1 MEEMNELF
9 YRDPYCREFDAVC
22 VSCEK
27 TKRGWEVILEDTAF
41 YPEGGGQPGDHG
53 TLNGIRVLDTR
64 RIGGQVVHITEQE
77 IPAGTAVHGE
87 IDWERRFDHMQNH
100 TGEHIVSGL
109 IHINYGYDNVGFHM
123 GDILQLDFDGEVT
136 FEMMRNIERQANRII
151 WRDLPVQ
158 IAFPSQEELDVLEYR
173 SKKELTGTVRIV
185 TVPDA
190 DICACCGTHLK
201 RTGEVGVIH
210 LLSCTKHGNGTRIE
224 MLAGNRALTYLEG
237 IADQNTGIS
246 HLLSAKPLE
255 TLKAVTRLNEMNG
268 ELKYRMNGIMSS
280 YLQYKVQAMEESDGT
295 VVMVEDG
302 LDSNAMRQL
311 CNMIIEAHKAGVVA
325 VLASNDK
332 VSCRYLIMSSGMDL
346 KDVCR
351 TFNQK
356 LNGKGGG
363 RGVMVQ
369 GTYNVP
375 ASEAMR
381 VLERELQ

>member
-9 YRDPYCREFDAVC
+9 YRDPYCRSFDAVC

-27 TKRGWEVILEDTAF
+27 TKRGWEVILDDTAF

-77 IPAGTAVHGE
+77 ITAGTEVHGE

-136 FEMMRNIERQANRII
+136 FEMMREIEHQANRII

-158 IAFPSQEELDVLEYR
+158 IAFPSEEELSVLEYR

-201 RTGEVGVIH
+201 RTGEVGIIH
-210 LLSCTKHGNGTRIE
+210 LLSCTKQRNGTRIE

-280 YLQYKVQAMEESDGT
+280 YL
-295 VVMVEDG
+295 
-302 LDSNAMRQL
+302 
-311 CNMIIEAHKAGVVA
+311 
-325 VLASNDK
+325 
-332 VSCRYLIMSSGMDL
+332 
-346 KDVCR
+346 
-351 TFNQK
+351 
-356 LNGKGGG
+356 
-363 RGVMVQ
+363 
-369 GTYNVP
+369 
-375 ASEAMR
+375 
-381 VLERELQ
+381 